1 MALKPTVTI
10 GGAPAGYQE
19 QPVENKFGLT
29 AALIEAYPE
38 LQRIYE
44 LWQAK
49 DYAQAELEYYKTDY
63 YKNVSETTS
72 SRTLEKAAKPG
83 IFAQKLEEY
92 KIKQRKRLN
101 EAGVRDID
109 DQFLED
115 AYLAGW
121 SDNIVDIKAL
131 AKVPAGKQLGGDAL
145 QTADALKSYANSFG
159 MSYSPSQ
166 YDKWTRD
173 IFTGVQTLDDLKNQ
187 VRIDSASAYPV
198 YSEQI
203 SKGVSMDS
211 LASAYKTSIANVLE
225 IDPDSVGW
233 NDPNLR
239 RALQAVGPDGKP
251 YVKPIWE
258 FERDLRKTKEWEL
271 TNNARDT
278 LDTLSLKVLKDWG
291 LA

>member
-92 KIKQRKRLN
+92 KVKQRKRLA

-159 MSYSPSQ
+159 MSYSASQ

-173 IFTGVQTLDDLKNQ
+173 IFTGVQTIDDLKNQ

-198 YSEQI
+198 YAEQI

-233 NDPNLR
+233 NDPHLR
-239 RALQAVGPDGKP
+239 RALQAIGPDGKP

-258 FERDLRKTKEWEL
+258 FERDLRNTKEWEL

-278 LDTLSLKVLKDWG
+278 MDTLSLKVLKDWG